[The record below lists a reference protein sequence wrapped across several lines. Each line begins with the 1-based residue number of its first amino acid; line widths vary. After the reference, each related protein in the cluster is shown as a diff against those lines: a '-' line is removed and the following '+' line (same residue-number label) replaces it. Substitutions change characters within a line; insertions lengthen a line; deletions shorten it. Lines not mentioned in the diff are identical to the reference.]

1 MVQLNNFP
9 SRPMHGT
16 YLNRV
21 ATAVPD
27 YECHET
33 FLNGLPTILPPEK
46 VKRLQRVASQSQIQ
60 KRYSVLNPLIGEAD
74 QDAYY
79 RPGRFPSTGDRM
91 QTYRKEALPLASRA
105 IRDLNL
111 SEDELEG
118 VTHLIVTSCTG
129 FYAPGLDIEI
139 IREWNLSPSVRR
151 LLITYMGCYA
161 AISGLRAAQDIVRS
175 NPEARVLM
183 VNLELCS
190 LHLQESAPMDRL
202 ISFLL
207 FADGCAASLITADD
221 DGFELMEFQSSLGLS
236 SRDRMQWMVEDQ
248 GFAMTL
254 DIRVPSL
261 IQELLD
267 REKDAIFNQMSP
279 DRIGMWAVHP
289 GGRAILD
296 SIQSSFDLNQS
307 LMEASRAV
315 LRDFGNMSSATVM
328 FVLELLLKQRTGTR
342 SEPGMAMAFG
352 PGLTVES
359 MSFR

>member
-1 MVQLNNFP
+1 MVRMNSHIKGP
-9 SRPMHGT
+9 ASRT

-27 YECHET
+27 HECHQT
-33 FLNGLPTILPPEK
+33 FLDGLPLILSSEK
-46 VKRLQRVASQSQIQ
+46 TKRLQRVASQSQIQ
-60 KRYSVLNPLIGEAD
+60 KRYSVLDPLIGSTED
-74 QDAYY
+74 KAYY
-79 RPGRFPSTGDRM
+79 RPGRFPSTGERM

-105 IRDLNL
+105 IGDLNL
-111 SEDELEG
+111 SEAELNG

-139 IREWNLSPSVRR
+139 IREWNLNPHVRR

-161 AISGLRAAQDIVRS
+161 GISGLRAAQDIVRS
-175 NPEARVLM
+175 HPEARVLM

-202 ISFLL
+202 VSFLL
-207 FADGCAASLITADD
+207 FADGCAASLITAED
-221 DGFELMEFQSSLGLS
+221 DGFELLEFQSSLGLGS
-236 SRDRMQWMVEDQ
+236 QDRMQWMVEDQ

-261 IQELLD
+261 IQGILD
-267 REKDAIFNQMSP
+267 REKESIFNGMRP
-279 DRIGMWAVHP
+279 DHIGHWAVHP

-296 SIQSSFDLNQS
+296 SVQSSFELDQS
-307 LMEASRAV
+307 MLEASRTV
-315 LRDFGNMSSATVM
+315 LRDYGNMSSATVM
-328 FVLELLLKQRTGTR
+328 FVLESLLKRRSVSR
-342 SEPGMAMAFG
+342 SEMGMAMAFG